1 MKNLSYDDLDAEEYQ
16 HLFDRS
22 PKMKP
27 KLPLWKGAAFLFIFG
42 LLFRYGSQIISFI
55 KTLI

>member
-1 MKNLSYDDLDAEEYQ
+1 MKHPELYDDTDDYKAMY
-16 HLFDRS
+16 
-22 PKMKP
+22 PA
-27 KLPLWKGAAFLFIFG
+27 KLPLWKGSLFVILFG